1 MNLSK
6 ALMRLGLIGFL
17 TLAPAAYSAAQE
29 SPDEAIESKIEAS
42 LKKDSILAARSID
55 VESDHGRVKLTGA
68 VKTADE
74 KARAE
79 RLARIAGVV
88 GVVNE
93 LAIDPNADRSKADR
107 AADATQ
113 KGVDKAA
120 DATVKGAEKAA
131 KGVQKG
137 VAETQKG
144 VGKAAEKTGEAVG
157 TAGEKMSDA
166 SVSARVQNGFSNDA
180 LVKSARI
187 DVETKARVVTLRGTV
202 ASADV
207 KARAEQIAAR
217 TEGVAKVVN
226 ALVVDKP

>member
-6 ALMRLGLIGFL
+6 TLMRLGLIGLL
-17 TLAPAAYSAAQE
+17 TVAPAANSAAQE

-93 LAIDPNADRSKADR
+93 LAIDPNADRSKTDR

-113 KGVDKAA
+113 KGLDKAA
-120 DATVKGAEKAA
+120 DATVKGAEQAA

-166 SVSARVQNGFSNDA
+166 SVSTRVKNGFSNDP

-207 KARAEQIAAR
+207 KARAEQIATR